1 MLVEKIKNINGKI
14 TEQSMVVSLIYTAV
28 ILAGLLMNTAIPIII
43 LFAYTA
49 LFNKKLTLAVL
60 ITLPLYDA
68 YLDSGWL
75 SISKIGIVIMIIVF
89 LINIGYKK
97 IKIGKYEWL
106 ILVITAVISFSYI
119 VALLNPIFM
128 FFRDEVLLEY
138 LIDNLPKLGFI
149 LTFILVV
156 KTSSKYDMRGM
167 VEAAV
172 SFVPVFVIMITGLSA
187 GSMISVSFRRYK
199 LMNVRP
205 NYFSVFITCMAPF
218 IMKAYFDSKKWLPA
232 AVSIVSLAGTAY
244 LVSLTASRTGF
255 ILLFVSVVLSVMLFM
270 GRKWKK
276 LIILIAIV
284 IAGSAGA
291 MFVESFRNSFYR
303 LFQSPDITDDL
314 LPQRTMLLKSAWK
327 IFTQNP
333 ILGYGGTKDASAIL
347 IYQDIG
353 KNKLSHNAYFDIAI
367 QYGFMGIIAFA
378 TLYLTILSDFMIKVF
393 RKFKNFSW
401 QYPIYIVFINILLA
415 GLVLSLNFRDMQ
427 VYCLAFVMAMPF
439 RKEIG
444 NQ

>member
-1 MLVEKIKNINGKI
+1 MLVEKIKKLNGKI
-14 TEQSMVVSLIYTAV
+14 VGQSTTVSLLYTAV
-28 ILAGLLMNTAIPIII
+28 ILSGLLLNTAIPIII

-60 ITLPLYDA
+60 ITLPIYDA

-75 SISKIGIVIMIIVF
+75 SISKIGIIIMIIVF

-119 VALLNPIFM
+119 VALLNPVFM

-138 LIDNLPKLGFI
+138 ITDNLPKLGFI

-156 KTSSKYDMRGM
+156 KTSSRYDMRGM

-187 GSMISVSFRRYK
+187 GSMIDVSFRRYK

-205 NYFSVFITCMAPF
+205 NYFSVFITCMVPF

-232 AVSIVSLAGTAY
+232 AVSIISLAGTAY

-255 ILLFVSVVLSVMLFM
+255 VLLFVAVFLSILLFI
-270 GRKWKK
+270 GKQWKK
-276 LIILIAIV
+276 LAILIGII
-284 IAGSAGA
+284 IAGGIGA
-291 MFVESFRNSFYR
+291 MFVGSFRNSFYR
-303 LFQSPDITDDL
+303 LFQSPDITVNL

-347 IYQDIG
+347 IYHDIG
-353 KNKLSHNAYFDIAI
+353 KSKLSHNAYFDIAI

-378 TLYLTILSDFMIKVF
+378 TLYLTILSEFLIKIL
-393 RKFKNFSW
+393 RKIKNYSW
-401 QYPIYIVFINILLA
+401 QYPVYIVFINILLA
-415 GLVLSLNFRDMQ
+415 GMVLSLNFRDIQ

-439 RKEIG
+439 RKENG